1 MDPITLIV
9 TAVIAGAAAAAQE
22 TVGTAIKDAYSGLKT
37 LIQKRF
43 EGKPAAQT
51 ALAESEKKPEVWKA
65 PLADALQET
74 AADKDEALLKAA
86 QRLLELVRPD
96 ESKAG
101 KFNISIGSATGTVI
115 GDHATVHQI
124 FGRNPDEK

>member
-9 TAVIAGAAAAAQE
+9 TAIIAGTAAAAQE
-22 TVGTAIKDAYSGLKT
+22 TVGTAIKDAYNGLKA

-51 ALAESEKKPEVWKA
+51 ALVESEKKPEVWKA
-65 PLADALQET
+65 PLTDALQET
-74 AADKDEALLKAA
+74 QADKDEAILKAA
-86 QRLLELVRPD
+86 QRLLELVRPE

-101 KFNISIGSATGTVI
+101 KYIITIGSAQGTVI
-115 GDHATVHQI
+115 GDHAKVEQH
-124 FGRNPDEK
+124 FGEKSGKK